1 MFYLL
6 DVADE
11 KSDFAFTKGQ
21 PGGGKGAGGR
31 DRRSGRDRSNS
42 PGR

>member
-6 DVADE
+6 HIADE

-31 DRRSGRDRSNS
+31 DRMSGRDRSNS